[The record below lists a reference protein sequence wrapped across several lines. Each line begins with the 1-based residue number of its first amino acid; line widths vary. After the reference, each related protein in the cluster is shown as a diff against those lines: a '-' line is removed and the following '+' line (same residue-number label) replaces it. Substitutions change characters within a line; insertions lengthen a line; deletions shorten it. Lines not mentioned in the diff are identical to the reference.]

1 MDNAPL
7 ANFAFMRII
16 DYEPRYQADWKRIN
30 VGWISK
36 SFVVEDVDLLVLDHP
51 QQEIIDHGGCIIL
64 AMEDNTVVGT
74 CALLYSAQGVYQ
86 MVKMAVDDSWRGKGI
101 GRLLCEAIIERARE
115 LGGHTLML
123 YSNRAG
129 AAVAIALYRKLG
141 FRELPLPTKAY
152 ARADI
157 YMELELGV

>member
-1 MDNAPL
+1 MA
-7 ANFAFMRII
+7 
-16 DYEPRYQADWKRIN
+16 
-30 VGWISK
+30 
-36 SFVVEDVDLLVLDHP
+36 
-51 QQEIIDHGGCIIL
+51 
-64 AMEDNTVVGT
+64 
-74 CALLYSAQGVYQ
+74 
-86 MVKMAVDDSWRGKGI
+86 KMAVDDAWRGKGI

-141 FRELPLPTKAY
+141 FQELPLPTKAY

-157 YMELELGV
+157 YMELPVASDSSTRSFNPPTPSSSYSPLRIEW

>member
-1 MDNAPL
+1 
-7 ANFAFMRII
+7 MRII

-30 VGWISK
+30 VAWISK
-36 SFVVEDVDLLVLDHP
+36 SFVVEDVDLEVLDRP
-51 QQEIIDHGGCIIL
+51 KENIIDPGGCIIL
-64 AMEDNTVVGT
+64 AMEGDNVVGT
-74 CALLYSAQGVYQ
+74 CALLSGAPGVYQ
-86 MVKMAVDDSWRGKGI
+86 MVKMAVDDAWRGKGI
-101 GRLLCEAIIERARE
+101 GRVLCEAIIERARE

-141 FRELPLPTKAY
+141 FRELSLPTKAY

-157 YMELELGV
+157 YMELELDV